1 MRVHKE
7 AFGGC
12 RMALRRLKDMGIVPY
27 DDCSKVLFPP
37 EGTQES
43 VVRSVIR
50 GVADVGTVRTG
61 IIEGLIRKGEM
72 AAGDVRI
79 IGPVEDDFPFP
90 HFSPHSSHC
99 FPMDF
104 VCVLTSNPQAGCL
117 NHPRRTSSI
126 KGLASA
132 NPQMAIFRN
141 LCVRFGF

>member
-1 MRVHKE
+1 MIFTKANRADIKDLDHIRGKSIMGVHKE

-72 AAGDVRI
+72 AAGDV
-79 IGPVEDDFPFP
+79 
-90 HFSPHSSHC
+90 
-99 FPMDF
+99 
-104 VCVLTSNPQAGCL
+104 
-117 NHPRRTSSI
+117 
-126 KGLASA
+126 
-132 NPQMAIFRN
+132 
-141 LCVRFGF
+141 